1 MDPVKAAF
9 LQAIMTQGKDVTR
22 DNFLP
27 FLMAM
32 QKNAAD
38 RGISFTNQEADFIYE
53 QMKDRLSD
61 ADRKQMELLR
71 MLLNQTSA
79 STGSSQK

>member
-9 LQAIMTQGKDVTR
+9 LQAIVTQGKDVTQ

-38 RGISFTNQEADFIYE
+38 RGISFTSQEADFIYD

-61 ADRKQMELLR
+61 ADRKQIELLR
-71 MLLNQTSA
+71 MMLNQKYNT
-79 STGSSQK
+79 TGSAGK